1 MSNDELPYCRT
12 KSYGLSIVNKLTI
25 CEDDGFECI
34 TIESTRPWMK
44 LSDEIDIEWNKNA
57 IETVFRER
65 FKKMNKQYKS
75 DENRLIHFIWAGY
88 THQGSRPV
96 IYKLFEDQMHSR
108 NMGRA
113 ILTVVHRWRYSVVTK
128 EIFEDLYK
136 HGGTLGY
143 ENVEKSLGDE
153 IEDFY
158 DGIKNNRDITTNLFD
173 NQDKRTSV
181 HCSILS
187 AQESRR
193 LSEGDENIRSSFCV
207 HYYQNP
213 DVSDEDMLKS
223 ESTFKYAASICIRRS
238 YNISPF

>member
-1 MSNDELPYCRT
+1 M
-12 KSYGLSIVNKLTI
+12 NKLY
-25 CEDDGFECI
+25 
-34 TIESTRPWMK
+34 R
-44 LSDEIDIEWNKNA
+44 
-57 IETVFRER
+57 
-65 FKKMNKQYKS
+65 S
-75 DENRLIHFIWAGY
+75 DENHLIHFIWACY

-143 ENVEKSLGDE
+143 ENLEKSLGDE

-158 DGIKNNRDITTNLFD
+158 DGIKNNRDITTSLFD

-193 LSEGDENIRSSFCV
+193 LSEGDEIVRSSFCV